1 MYQPLPLN
9 WMAGAESSLC
19 TGPWPH
25 FRHVSAGGSENFWM
39 ISNRKPHAAHSYSYN
54 GIDVSLRSTLT

>member
-9 WMAGAESSLC
+9 WMAGAEISLC

-25 FRHVSAGGSENFWM
+25 FLHVSAGASENF
-39 ISNRKPHAAHSYSYN
+39 
-54 GIDVSLRSTLT
+54 